1 MSIGRRGAPRP
12 RNAGGRRRDRRTVLG
27 LEPRFIAIGIA
38 GGVLSGLLGVG
49 GGIVMVPLLVFWAA
63 YGQRD
68 AHALS
73 LGAIIPISLASVIT
87 YGAAGKVHYGEAA
100 ALALGAVAGARIG
113 AGALA
118 RIGERPLKLVFGL
131 FLAAVG
137 ILMLVRSG
145 GGVNG
150 VTLFVALIA
159 FGVITGIASGLLGV
173 GGGP

>member
-1 MSIGRRGAPRP
+1 LTGWARTTENTPARE
-12 RNAGGRRRDRRTVLG
+12 AGGSRTVLG
-27 LEPRFIAIGIA
+27 LAPRFIGIGIA

-49 GGIVMVPLLVFWAA
+49 GGIVMVPLLVLWTA

-87 YGAAGKVHYGEAA
+87 YGAAGKVHPGEAA
-100 ALALGAVAGARIG
+100 ALAAGAVAGARIG

-118 RIGERPLKLVFGL
+118 RIDERQLKLVFAV

-137 ILMLVRSG
+137 VLMLVRS
-145 GGVNG
+145 
-150 VTLFVALIA
+150 
-159 FGVITGIASGLLGV
+159 
-173 GGGP
+173 